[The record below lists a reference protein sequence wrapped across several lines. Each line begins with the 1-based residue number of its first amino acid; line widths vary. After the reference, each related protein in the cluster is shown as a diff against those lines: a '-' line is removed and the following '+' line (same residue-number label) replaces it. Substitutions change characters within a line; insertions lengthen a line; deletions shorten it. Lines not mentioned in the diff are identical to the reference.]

1 MDSLL
6 KGNMSF
12 SYESGS
18 SYIRVRMQD
27 YKIIQSLK
35 RDEQSVNLTLKAA
48 YNMDIPGEQNCD
60 YNDA

>member
-1 MDSLL
+1 
-6 KGNMSF
+6 MSF

-35 RDEQSVNLTLKAA
+35 RDEQSVNLTLKTE